1 MKGVDS
7 MAMQTVQ
14 VRLTKEQLRLIDE
27 KVKRGEYPSRSEAIR
42 DYVRK
47 AELLELVGRFY
58 DILGKKPFS
67 PEELERAREQVWRE
81 KYAPRLRA
89 RKARAGKD

>member
-1 MKGVDS
+1 
-7 MAMQTVQ
+7 MAMQPVQ
-14 VRLTKEQLRLIDE
+14 IRLTKEQLKLIDE

-47 AELLELVGRFY
+47 AELLELISRFY
-58 DILGKKPFS
+58 AILGEKPFKQAD
-67 PEELERAREQVWRE
+67 LDRIREKLWRK

-89 RKARAGKD
+89 PKAR